1 LIKFQPDWKNKIKEK
16 KGSIPILNSFL
27 KLIKGLITKQKNKI
41 KDSVP
46 FKLLVSYCLKEIS
59 IDEFE
64 IYIFFPLIQDLIKE
78 GYSLDENG
86 INDLIKYFN
95 LIVSTEVNESYQE
108 NEKMNI
114 SKTIVSILLKS
125 IFEQNH
131 KKILVISV
139 AKLSN

>member
-1 LIKFQPDWKNKIKEK
+1 M
-16 KGSIPILNSFL
+16 NSFL

-95 LIVSTEVNESYQE
+95 LIVSTEVNESFHL
-108 NEKMNI
+108 NKI
-114 SKTIVSILLKS
+114 I
-125 IFEQNH
+125 
-131 KKILVISV
+131 KKILIISV
-139 AKLSN
+139 AKLSNWI